1 MTIDRREALAADA
14 SVIDAGVVD
23 ALAEAAGI
31 EPAYFDIWGT
41 RHAIGREAKL
51 ALLAALGVPAA
62 TADEAT
68 LSLKRLDDADWQ
80 RPLPPVIVGEAG
92 RPLTVPLVLP
102 LNGGG
107 PLTLAIVTEDGAM
120 TAHAINL
127 ADAPPPERRRVD
139 GRDYARYR
147 LTLSAPLPAGYHRLE
162 LDLGGR
168 VSARLIVAPARC
180 YLPPALAAGQRLW
193 GLSAQLYSL
202 RREGDWGI
210 GDFTALRELIDVAA
224 ELGAA
229 LVGLNP
235 LHALFLDAPEKAS
248 PYSPS
253 SRTFLNPLFVDVEAV
268 AEFAASA
275 AARAAAAEAEAE
287 IAACRAQSH
296 VDDATVAR
304 IKLSVLEAA
313 FASLR
318 SARTAAAKQRREAF
332 AAYCEAAGEPLR
344 RFALFSAIAEI
355 VPGTVWTEWP
365 EALQRPDSAEVA
377 AFAAAHGERIDFHR
391 YLQWI
396 TEEQLAAAQAHATAR
411 GLAIGLYRD
420 LAVGCAREAADAW
433 GGGEVICMAAKVG
446 CPPDPFNMLGQDWQ
460 VPPLNPLT
468 LRDAGYAPF
477 IEMLRANMR
486 HAGALRIDHV
496 MGLLHLYLMPAAADA
511 RSGAYVA
518 YPFDDLMA
526 IVALESH
533 RNRCLV
539 VGEDLGTVP
548 DGFRE
553 RMAAADILS
562 YRLLYFEKA
571 DERFKPPAAYP
582 ALSLACVTTHDLAT
596 LAGYWSYAD
605 ITLKAE
611 LGLYPD
617 ADGAKAERDARI
629 HDKWLL
635 LSALQEE
642 GLLPPGR
649 DPDHVD
655 AAPVDGAL
663 IAAVHGYLARSPAK
677 ILLVQVDDLMA
688 EAEQINVPGTIDERP
703 NWRRKLS
710 GPATDL
716 PGLPATRALLPLLAG
731 RSAAAPAVAAS
742 APTRPSA

>member
-1 MTIDRREALAADA
+1 
-14 SVIDAGVVD
+14 
-23 ALAEAAGI
+23 
-31 EPAYFDIWGT
+31 
-41 RHAIGREAKL
+41 
-51 ALLAALGVPAA
+51 
-62 TADEAT
+62 
-68 LSLKRLDDADWQ
+68 
-80 RPLPPVIVGEAG
+80 
-92 RPLTVPLVLP
+92 
-102 LNGGG
+102 
-107 PLTLAIVTEDGAM
+107 
-120 TAHAINL
+120 
-127 ADAPPPERRRVD
+127 
-139 GRDYARYR
+139 
-147 LTLSAPLPAGYHRLE
+147 
-162 LDLGGR
+162 
-168 VSARLIVAPARC
+168 
-180 YLPPALAAGQRLW
+180 
-193 GLSAQLYSL
+193 
-202 RREGDWGI
+202 
-210 GDFTALRELIDVAA
+210 
-224 ELGAA
+224 
-229 LVGLNP
+229 
-235 LHALFLDAPEKAS
+235 
-248 PYSPS
+248 
-253 SRTFLNPLFVDVEAV
+253 
-268 AEFAASA
+268 
-275 AARAAAAEAEAE
+275 
-287 IAACRAQSH
+287 
-296 VDDATVAR
+296 
-304 IKLSVLEAA
+304 
-313 FASLR
+313 
-318 SARTAAAKQRREAF
+318 
-332 AAYCEAAGEPLR
+332 
-344 RFALFSAIAEI
+344 
-355 VPGTVWTEWP
+355 
-365 EALQRPDSAEVA
+365 
-377 AFAAAHGERIDFHR
+377 
-391 YLQWI
+391 
-396 TEEQLAAAQAHATAR
+396 
-411 GLAIGLYRD
+411 
-420 LAVGCAREAADAW
+420 
-433 GGGEVICMAAKVG
+433 
-446 CPPDPFNMLGQDWQ
+446 
-460 VPPLNPLT
+460 
-468 LRDAGYAPF
+468 
-477 IEMLRANMR
+477 MR

-571 DERFKPPAAYP
+571 DARFKPPAAYP

-731 RSAAAPAVAAS
+731 RSAAAPAVAAN